1 MIGDVLSDKHGE
13 ELLDADSYETLADEA
28 PEKYASIL
36 RQIARE
42 ERVHARH
49 LADILSDMGYSAENK
64 TKEE

>member
-28 PEKYASIL
+28 PEKYAPIL

>member
-28 PEKYASIL
+28 PEKYAPIL
-36 RQIARE
+36 RQMARE

-49 LADILSDMGYSAENK
+49 LADILKDMGYSAENK

>member
-28 PEKYASIL
+28 PEKYAPIL

-49 LADILSDMGYSAENK
+49 IADILKDMGYHAKNK
-64 TKEE
+64 SQEE